1 MGYQRAAPA
10 LELLIADVRK
20 GAAQLQKYV
29 ESTKHQCLCGKTFA
43 TMEPYNDHRSVC
55 PLLRVAI
62 IGDIVR
68 VSLLLGHTPT
78 TDDYNRLRLSE
89 LPSIS
94 TFTTQLGVFHRWND
108 AIREAGLTPNRK
120 SGNEI
125 IN

>member
-1 MGYQRAAPA
+1 MGYQRATPA

-20 GAAQLQKYV
+20 GTAQLQKYA

-43 TMEPYNDHRSVC
+43 TMAPYNDHRSVC

-68 VSLLLGHTPT
+68 VSLLLGRTPT

-94 TFTTQLGVFHRWND
+94 TFTTQLGVFQRWND

-120 SGNEI
+120 NDHEI